1 MKFPG
6 TVKPP
11 AGVEPPEVTTLRFEV
26 WLTHGIIAAL
36 VVHAIFIVL
45 FTLIDVRSLAIFNVA
60 SVAMYGVCLVLVQRG
75 YLGGT
80 LVFATTE
87 VILHAWLAVAMIGWD
102 SGFHYYVLVL
112 ATTVFFH
119 PRWRLLAKI
128 LYVMFVCAAYLG
140 INQWAQYDAPQEVT
154 TVSVVSA
161 LNYFNIAACFVLLGF
176 FSHHYSK
183 AANEAFRKLKRLAG
197 TDPLTGLNNR
207 RRMLEIAD
215 QEIARHRRMG
225 RSLAFIICDVDE
237 FKMFNDRYGH
247 ECGDD
252 VLQAVAL
259 QISATLRTQDH
270 VARWGGEELLL
281 LLPETTLEA
290 AETVAEK
297 LRIAVSEMR
306 TPWGAEHVGVTLTAG
321 VAELQMNEDFSGC
334 LARADHA
341 LLEGKRSGKNRVIAV
356 GQRHLPLTE
365 HGVAS

>member
-6 TVKPP
+6 TVISS
-11 AGVEPPEVTTLRFEV
+11 AGAAPLEVTALRFEL
-26 WLTHGIIAAL
+26 WLTQGVAAAL

-45 FTLIDVRSLAIFNVA
+45 FMLIDVRSLAIFNVA
-60 SVAMYGVCLVLVQRG
+60 SVTIYAVSLMLVQRG
-75 YLGGT
+75 YLGAT

-87 VILHAWLAVAMIGWD
+87 VILHAWLAVAIIGWA
-102 SGFHYYVLVL
+102 SGFHYYLLVL

-119 PRWRLLAKI
+119 PRWRLLTKV
-128 LYVMFVCAAYLG
+128 LYVTFVCAAYLG
-140 INQWAQYDAPQEVT
+140 INQWAQYFAPQVVT
-154 TVSVVSA
+154 TAPVTFA
-161 LNYFNIAACFVLLGF
+161 LNYFNITACFLLLSF
-176 FSHHYSK
+176 FSHHYSN
-183 AANEAFRKLKRLAG
+183 AANEAFRKLRRLAG

-225 RSLAFIICDVDE
+225 RSLTFIICDVDE
-237 FKMFNDRYGH
+237 FKLLNDHYGH
-247 ECGDD
+247 ECGDE

-259 QISATLRTQDH
+259 QVSAVLRTQDH

-297 LRIAVSEMR
+297 LRIAIAEMR
-306 TPWGAEHVGVTLTAG
+306 TPWGQVHVGVTLTAG
-321 VAELQMNEDFSGC
+321 VAELQMNEDFTSC

-341 LLEGKRSGKNRVIAV
+341 LLEGKRTGKNRVIAV
-356 GQRHLPLTE
+356 GQRHLPLAE
-365 HGVAS
+365 HGVAL